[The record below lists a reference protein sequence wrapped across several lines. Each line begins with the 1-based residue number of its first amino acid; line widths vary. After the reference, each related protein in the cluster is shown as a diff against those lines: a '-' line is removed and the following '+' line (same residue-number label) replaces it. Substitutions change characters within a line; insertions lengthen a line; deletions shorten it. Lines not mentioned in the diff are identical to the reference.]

1 MVRSKSSNSK
11 KPKRGVDFKKIK
23 HKIGRKLLPPKNS
36 TNTEIKSKAIV
47 LPEQSIS
54 VERRGMVVDKR
65 GLTLQELLKKTSH
78 RNPKMRRDALNGI
91 KEIILKDPSKLK
103 PQVVSMMEKLNQ
115 LIHDN
120 DGAVRDTFFNLLRIV
135 IFPALKGGIPGD
147 MIPLLMDRSLHA
159 MTHLSVDIRLMA
171 FKFLQLVIHNHPIS
185 FFHHAERVLDNYV
198 HILKD
203 KQICL
208 QDKSK
213 LKSAL
218 GGLVHCLNLLASET
232 IELKRKAPDWMTRMF
247 VKFENQQG
255 FFPVVKKLEDLVPVL
270 VNCFRESASFHVTTD
285 SCDQS
290 FEYMLS
296 TLQCINRASRILG
309 YVIKKYQHDDSQIYC
324 FKCYNPDLLRS
335 NILLHLPKLQTIF
348 PFGQNHK
355 SSEKEEAR
363 FFVLNVRVAEMFLHL
378 KEMIDDGSFI
388 PDHFVEFIGFS
399 LLRKVGASRSD
410 EPLRKAFMERHIASL
425 LPFMP
430 GLISQITGSYQTQL
444 LEAFTSAFKDC
455 KVNCKQILE
464 YFSVLE
470 EMILPDKVDK
480 LRLETNCPY
489 LMDYQI
495 AWVKEFPRILFQLD
509 NLHPS
514 ISEVALK
521 VLNRYVQF
529 ARPNTPLMLEVETL
543 QLTLKEFYDVR
554 TIAGTVHHGPFVKL
568 PYDCQILALCIIK
581 NYLKLDKEFVD
592 ALTRCCIYG
601 DLNPQ
606 LLLNIIGDLQG
617 SYNTGIVQ
625 IADLLSFSL
634 ALIARFHVYPEN
646 IFWGEKDRKVSNS
659 SLYKKVLCKILDF
672 LPFQM
677 RHGPHV
683 GPVILQELWNVIIDE
698 FSKKPPLENAWGL
711 LATIIKL
718 DRHTTRIS
726 DENIRELSK
735 QISGYMV
742 DAAFF
747 MPEDID
753 VAIQSDEIKILGKD
767 IWPCFLLLCESHKL
781 LHFVFE
787 FLDSIIM
794 EWSSSFPSRFDS
806 KYTLEPSARVR
817 AIGYIFVCM
826 CLLNDARLLRN
837 LQLSKLDIGNILH
850 NIRQLLDSNRSDVT
864 FEEKH
869 KIQKTFDQL
878 KTRLC
883 EMQCYDASELEGD

>member
-1 MVRSKSSNSK
+1 MVRSKSSSSK

-36 TNTEIKSKAIV
+36 TNTQIKSKAIV
-47 LPEQSIS
+47 LPEQSMSI
-54 VERRGMVVDKR
+54 ERRGMVVDKR

-78 RNPKMRRDALNGI
+78 RNPNMRRDALNGI

-103 PQVVSMMEKLNQ
+103 LQVVSMMEKLNQ

-120 DGAVRDTFFNLLRIV
+120 DGAVRDTFYNLLRTV
-135 IFPALKGGIPGD
+135 VFPSLKGGIPGD

-213 LKSAL
+213 LKTAL
-218 GGLVHCLNLLASET
+218 GGLVHCLKLLASET
-232 IELKRKAPDWMTRMF
+232 IELNKKAPDWMKHMY

-255 FFPVVKKLEDLVPVL
+255 FFPVVKKLEDLIPVL
-270 VNCFRESASFHVTTD
+270 VNCFRESSSFHITTD
-285 SCDQS
+285 TCDQS
-290 FEYMLS
+290 FEYMLL

-309 YVIKKYQHDDSQIYC
+309 YVIKKYQHDDVYC
-324 FKCYNPDLLRS
+324 FKSYNPDLLWS
-335 NILLHLPKLQTIF
+335 NILLHLPKLQTAF

-355 SSEKEEAR
+355 SSEKEEAK

-378 KEMIDDGSFI
+378 KEMMDDAADM
-388 PDHFVEFIGFS
+388 PDHFLEFIRFS
-399 LLRKVGASRSD
+399 LLRKVGASGSD

-430 GLISQITGSYQTQL
+430 GLISQITRSYQTRL

-455 KVNCKQILE
+455 KVNCKQLLG

-480 LRLETNCPY
+480 LQLETNCPY

-509 NLHPS
+509 DLHPP

-543 QLTLKEFYDVR
+543 QLTLKEFFDVR
-554 TIAGTVHHGPFVKL
+554 TIAGTVHRGPFVKL
-568 PYDCQILALCIIK
+568 PYDCQVLACCIVK
-581 NYLKLDKEFVD
+581 NFLKLDKEFVD
-592 ALTRCCIYG
+592 ALTRCCVCG

-606 LLLNIIGDLQG
+606 LLLNIIGDLQR

-625 IADLLSFSL
+625 IADLLSFLL

-646 IFWGEKDRKVSNS
+646 TFFREKDRNVSNS
-659 SLYKKVLCKILDF
+659 WLYKKVLHKILDF

-677 RHGPHV
+677 RHGPHI

-698 FSKKPPLENAWGL
+698 FSEKPPLENAWGL

-718 DRHTTRIS
+718 DCHTTRIS
-726 DENIRELSK
+726 DENIHELSK

-742 DAAFF
+742 DAAFY

-753 VAIQSDEIKILGKD
+753 MAIQSDEIKILGKD
-767 IWPCFLLLCESHKL
+767 IWPCFLLLRENHKL

-787 FLDSIIM
+787 CLDSIIM

-806 KYTLEPSARVR
+806 KYTLEPSARIR
-817 AIGYIFVCM
+817 AISYIFICM
-826 CLLNDARLLRN
+826 CLLNDARLLIN
-837 LQLSKLDIGNILH
+837 LRLSKLDIRNILH
-850 NIRQLLDSNRSDVT
+850 NIQQLLDSNRSDLT
-864 FEEKH
+864 FEEKY
-869 KIQKTFDQL
+869 KIQKAFDQL
-878 KTRLC
+878 KTRVC
-883 EMQCYDASELEGD
+883 EMQCYDTSELEGVY